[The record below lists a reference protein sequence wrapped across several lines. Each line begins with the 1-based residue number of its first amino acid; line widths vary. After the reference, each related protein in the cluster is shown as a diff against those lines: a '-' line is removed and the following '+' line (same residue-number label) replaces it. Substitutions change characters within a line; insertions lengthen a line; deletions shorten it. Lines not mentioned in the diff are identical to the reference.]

1 MSSERSRIP
10 LIDLIKAVAAQLIVL
25 HHLAWYGP
33 MSDVA
38 AQLSP
43 WLGTGQAW
51 LAGYGRLAVAAFLA
65 IAGFLAIQVLAP
77 QGQPLDKSP
86 LYLIGKRYVRLV
98 GPYTVALLLAIVSAV
113 WARKLMVH
121 DSIGAPA
128 NVWQVLTHL
137 LLLQGLFDVESLS
150 AGVWYVAIDFQLFG
164 LLVLLLWLSARLF
177 RRFDRRAAS
186 ADFLAPLF
194 VVALGLASLFYFN
207 REPQWDVTAL
217 YFFGSYSLGIA
228 SYWATRSSHPYRWLL
243 GLAAVA
249 GLALYVDFRPRVAVA
264 LMVALM
270 LGLAHLHLRATG
282 MRPFAYLSRISYA
295 LFLVHFPVC
304 LLVNA
309 LFHRYAPADPRLNA
323 VGMLFAW
330 ATSNVAAVLF
340 HHHVELRLANW
351 RPRLPSRLIARFS
364 Y

>member
-1 MSSERSRIP
+1 MSNERSRIP
-10 LIDLIKAVAAQLIVL
+10 LIDLFKAVAAQLIVL

-38 AQLSP
+38 AQLTP

-65 IAGFLAIQVLAP
+65 IAGFLAVQVLSP
-77 QGQPLDKSP
+77 RGLPLDKSP
-86 LYLIGKRYVRLV
+86 LCLIGQRYLRLV
-98 GPYTVALLLAIVSAV
+98 GPYTVALLLAIVSAA

-121 DSIGAPA
+121 DSVGAPA
-128 NVWQVLTHL
+128 DVWQVLTHL

-150 AGVWYVAIDFQLFG
+150 AGVWYIAIDFQLFG
-164 LLVLLLWLSARLF
+164 LLVLLLWAAAQVT
-177 RRFDRRAAS
+177 RRFAHRPAS
-186 ADFLAPLF
+186 ADFFAPLF
-194 VVALGLASLFYFN
+194 VAALGLASLFYFN
-207 REPQWDVTAL
+207 RDPHWDVTAL
-217 YFFGSYSLGIA
+217 YFFGSYSLGVG
-228 SYWATRSSHPYRWLL
+228 SYWATRMAHPYRWLL
-243 GLAAVA
+243 ALAAVA
-249 GLALYVDFRPRVAVA
+249 GLALYIDFRPRIAVA

-270 LGLAHLHLRATG
+270 LGLAHLHLRVTG
-282 MRPFAYLSRISYA
+282 MRPLAYLGRISYA

-309 LFHRYAPADPRLNA
+309 FFSWFAPEDPRLNA

-330 ATSNVAAVLF
+330 ATSNLAAVLF
-340 HHHVELRLANW
+340 YHHVELRLANW
-351 RPRLPSRLIARFS
+351 RPHLPTCLARRFS